1 MTGVEFAS
9 SEPLSADEGRTAGI
23 SVDEVGEGRSWLLM
37 SGVLWFFSNR
47 WRALADSF
55 STTVKEVEFLAPLE
69 RPFVGAGMMEEG
81 GIAGREIVQVKWCVG
96 HDRDVVS
103 LPSGL

>member
-23 SVDEVGEGRSWLLM
+23 SVDEVGEGRSWPLM
-37 SGVLWFFSNR
+37 SGVFWFFSNR

-81 GIAGREIVQVKWCVG
+81 IAGREVVQVTWCVG
-96 HDRDVVS
+96 HDRDVVC